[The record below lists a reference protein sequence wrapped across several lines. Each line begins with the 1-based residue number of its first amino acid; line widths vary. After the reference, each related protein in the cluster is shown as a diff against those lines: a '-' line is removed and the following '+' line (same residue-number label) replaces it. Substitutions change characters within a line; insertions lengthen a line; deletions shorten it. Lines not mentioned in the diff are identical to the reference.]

1 MELRICDLA
10 TVFLRNIVG
19 SAAFILGSLNF
30 VASAETPAERGSYL
44 VNSIGACGNCQARDS
59 AANRTPDLT
68 GGLRGQRSARASLA
82 ISRPIPTRASASGA
96 TKTPITL
103 SPRAFDR
110 TARNWPGQWLLVCTQ
125 DDARRSRRD
134 CSLYADDQ
142 ASEKSIREDGLCA
155 RET

>member
-30 VASAETPAERGSYL
+30 VASAETPVERGSYL

-68 GGLRGQRSARASLA
+68 GGLRDQRSPDQGLGKRSEQDANNAITKGVRPDGAKLA
-82 ISRPIPTRASASGA
+82 GPMAFSMY
-96 TKTPITL
+96 
-103 SPRAFDR
+103 PR
-110 TARNWPGQWLLVCTQ
+110 
-125 DDARRSRRD
+125 
-134 CSLYADDQ
+134 
-142 ASEKSIREDGLCA
+142 
-155 RET
+155 